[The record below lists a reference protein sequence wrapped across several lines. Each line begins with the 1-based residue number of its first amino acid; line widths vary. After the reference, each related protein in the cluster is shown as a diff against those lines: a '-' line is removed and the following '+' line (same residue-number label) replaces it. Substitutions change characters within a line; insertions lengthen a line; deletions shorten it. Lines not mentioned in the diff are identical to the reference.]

1 MTMIRELGSRRV
13 AAAVHALHC
22 RLHHF
27 PAPWL
32 SWGARVSAPSARSC
46 RHVQP
51 QRGQRLLCS
60 ATSSSAQAA
69 YTAPAPGRRARCALF
84 VACRCCCGKEM
95 ACVSRNKA
103 ATVMQVHQ

>member
-22 RLHHF
+22 RLRHV

-32 SWGARVSAPSARSC
+32 SWGARVSAPSARSS
-46 RHVQP
+46 RHIQS

-60 ATSSSAQAA
+60 ATSSPAQAS
-69 YTAPAPGRRARCALF
+69 YTAPAPGRRTRYALWQAGAYDKEQADTAR
-84 VACRCCCGKEM
+84 
-95 ACVSRNKA
+95 VSGE
-103 ATVMQVHQ
+103 